1 MNTATKAAI
10 TVLGSIVLLISA
22 VKFTA
27 AFPQTA
33 SSAIAEESLDYSS
46 YEFSQGSLK
55 KTAQGNLFG
64 EMSPEVTKHRH
75 TDYAKKTGRT
85 LAKSIHLEYTVGN
98 DNLIISRYTTP
109 DEDNP
114 DSVDEQPYTSRP
126 RYVYWDDN
134 GKSFYSIS
142 AKSNMSKEQV
152 LEILEEAA
160 RK

>member
-55 KTAQGNLFG
+55 KNG
-64 EMSPEVTKHRH
+64 SRK
-75 TDYAKKTGRT
+75 
-85 LAKSIHLEYTVGN
+85 
-98 DNLIISRYTTP
+98 LIR
-109 DEDNP
+109 
-114 DSVDEQPYTSRP
+114 
-126 RYVYWDDN
+126 
-134 GKSFYSIS
+134 
-142 AKSNMSKEQV
+142 
-152 LEILEEAA
+152 
-160 RK
+160 